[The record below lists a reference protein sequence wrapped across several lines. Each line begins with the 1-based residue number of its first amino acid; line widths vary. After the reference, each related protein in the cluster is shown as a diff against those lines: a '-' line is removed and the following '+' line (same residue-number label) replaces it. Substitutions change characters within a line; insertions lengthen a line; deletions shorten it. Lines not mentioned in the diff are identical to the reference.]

1 MSTPS
6 RKRYEF
12 KDRIKKMG
20 YAINKAEHLDAV
32 KSIINKPCI
41 DISYEVEHLQVTP
54 NTSRIWQEQMISDL
68 NDSTNLKNETI

>member
-6 RKRYEF
+6 KTRYEW
-12 KDRIKKMG
+12 KDRRKKVSE
-20 YAINKAEHLDAV
+20 AINKAEHLDVV

-41 DISYEVEHLQVTP
+41 DIAYEVEHLQVTP

-68 NDSTNLKNETI
+68 NESTNLKNETI